1 MKPITFIIFH
11 IYTTNGK
18 QYRIYRG
25 TYEDKVFPEKSYDV
39 LLIGK
44 FSEKT
49 LPFRSQRINLI
60 ERNTKYGNRPNH
72 YAIIIVET

>member
-1 MKPITFIIFH
+1 MVNSIVFIGAPMR
-11 IYTTNGK
+11 T
-18 QYRIYRG
+18 
-25 TYEDKVFPEKSYDV
+25 KVFPEKSYDV